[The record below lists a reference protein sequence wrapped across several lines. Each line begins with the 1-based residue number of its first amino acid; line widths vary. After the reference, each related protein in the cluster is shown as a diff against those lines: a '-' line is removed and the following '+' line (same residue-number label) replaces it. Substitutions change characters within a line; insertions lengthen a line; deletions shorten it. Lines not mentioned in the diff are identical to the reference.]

1 MSSASELKS
10 SLISFAGYDYTLAS
24 SLRITAMIIVVKYFF
39 KTDLSHLLTLVFV
52 SLSGSRLVLIC
63 PHKCFPVLIF
73 CFYLS
78 LEFMLCSRVYL
89 SPFKE
94 YSSLVVVRCQFFI
107 GGRVCDVRA
116 DLGTL
121 VSLKFLFG
129 FFHQRFS
136 FSLVCSSSS
145 IATMLCRFTYTKI
158 LPTPSSP

>member
-94 YSSLVVVRCQFFI
+94 YSSLVVVRC
-107 GGRVCDVRA
+107 
-116 DLGTL
+116 
-121 VSLKFLFG
+121 
-129 FFHQRFS
+129 
-136 FSLVCSSSS
+136 
-145 IATMLCRFTYTKI
+145 
-158 LPTPSSP
+158 